1 MGILKIGCQKIKV
14 AFGQDCSR
22 KPLFHSSLFILHSS
36 FFTFHSSLFI
46 LHFSLFTLHFSF
58 FTLLPSPSCFK
69 ESLASRKEEDDAARI
84 LYRYHPEGGIV
95 VEVLGYYSAQQATD
109 AES

>member
-22 KPLFHSSLFILHSS
+22 KPLFHSLFFTLHSSLFILHSS
-36 FFTFHSSLFI
+36 FFTLHS
-46 LHFSLFTLHFSF
+46 SF
-58 FTLLPSPSCFK
+58 FTLFPSPSCLK
-69 ESLASRKEEDDAARI
+69 ESFASHEEEDDAASI

-95 VEVLGYYSAQQATD
+95 VEMLGYYSAQQATD
-109 AES
+109 SES